1 MPERLQNPCLNTHIA
16 QKFSR
21 CALLRASDIGRR
33 ALCDDSTAAS
43 TTLGANVDDVVGNLY
58 NIEVMFDDNGCIASV
73 NQLIYHAQQLANI
86 LEVKARCRL
95 VEDVERATSF
105 GL

>member
-58 NIEVMFDDNGCIASV
+58 NIEVVLDDDGRITTV
-73 NQLIYHAQQLANI
+73 NQLIYYAQQLTNI
-86 LEVKARCRL
+86 LKV
-95 VEDVERATSF
+95 
-105 GL
+105 